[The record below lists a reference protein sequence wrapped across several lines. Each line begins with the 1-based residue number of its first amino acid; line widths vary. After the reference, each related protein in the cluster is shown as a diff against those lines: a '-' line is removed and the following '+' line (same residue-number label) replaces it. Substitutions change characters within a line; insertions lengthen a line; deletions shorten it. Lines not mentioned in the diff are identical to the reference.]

1 VASIRAAQL
10 QHTLAAMASI
20 AGDPCVEARMFAR
33 VSLATLARVR
43 GASAFDWLP
52 LALDLELSAALEAEL
67 GPDSARVC
75 ARASVLETLRSP
87 LLDPLLRG
95 VQALFSLEPA
105 SLLRQAPRAW
115 KTVYRDAGEVHYEI
129 GEGAE
134 RLLGFRQLPIE
145 VVGNRFYLEA
155 IAGAFE
161 SVYTLCRVVGEV
173 EVVGVE
179 AEERRADLRFSWY

>member
-1 VASIRAAQL
+1 
-10 QHTLAAMASI
+10 MASV
-20 AGDPCVEARMFAR
+20 AGDPRAQARVFAR
-33 VSLATLARVR
+33 VSAVTLARIR
-43 GASAFDWLP
+43 EASAFDWLP

-67 GPDSARVC
+67 GPDSARAC
-75 ARASVLETLRSP
+75 ARTSVLETVRSP

-115 KTVYRDAGEVHYEI
+115 KTVYRDAGEVRYEI

-134 RLLGFRQLPIE
+134 RVLRFSELPRE
-145 VVGNRFYLEA
+145 VVGNRLYLES

-161 SVYTLCRVVGEV
+161 SLYTLCKVEGSV
-173 EVVGVE
+173 EVVGVDVE
-179 AEERRADLRFSWY
+179 GRRAELLFSWY